1 MSAFDGADLFAG
13 VGGWEVHDPGRV
25 LGIEKNGAAVDTR
38 RVAGFDTLHGDVRK
52 FDRATIPLTRRLI
65 ASPPCQS
72 FSRAGKGDGRS
83 ELDEILAAVK
93 VMGRY
98 GSGEHFTFGNE
109 NTDLVLEP
117 LRWALMAHE
126 NGHPYES
133 ITLEQVPAVLPVWEG
148 IAAVL
153 KGMGYSV
160 ATGNLRAEQYG
171 VPQTRER
178 AILAASRVKTVALPK
193 PTHSKFHSRTPG
205 KIDAGVE
212 RWVSMAEA
220 LGWGMTERP
229 YFTVAA
235 GTKSGGADPAM
246 IGGSGARKALH
257 KERDEGRWLVGFG
270 RKYDGGSGGPVEIN
284 GQTLR
289 RRDFRSA
296 DQPSFVV
303 TEKARSWMRHFLAG
317 DVMPDGRPRV
327 NNQSGTDFD
336 LSWPLDRP
344 SPVIA
349 GRDIATM
356 PGANAN
362 RFNGSTKSRND
373 GIRVTVA
380 EAAVLQS
387 FPVGYPWQGT
397 RTEQFQQIGNAIP
410 PRLAEHV
417 RRAVA

>member
-1 MSAFDGADLFAG
+1 MTTFDSTDLFAG
-13 VGGWEVHDPGRV
+13 IGGWEVHDPYASIS
-25 LGIEKNGAAVDTR
+25 IEKNPAAVSTLR
-38 RVAGFDTLHGDVRK
+38 MAGGDVIEGDVRK
-52 FDRATIPLTRRLI
+52 FDRSSIPVTRRLK

-83 ELDEILAAVK
+83 ELDEIVAAAK

-98 GSGEHFTFGNE
+98 GSGEHFNFGNE

-117 LRWALMAHE
+117 LRWALMALE
-126 NGHPYES
+126 NRRPYES
-133 ITLEQVPAVLPVWEG
+133 ITLEQVPAVLPVWE
-148 IAAVL
+148 AYAEVL
-153 KGMGYSV
+153 RTLGYSV

-178 AILAASRVKTVALPK
+178 AILIASRVRAAALPT
-193 PTHSKFHSRTPG
+193 PTHSQFHSRTPSRL
-205 KIDAGVE
+205 DAGVAK
-212 RWVSMAEA
+212 WVSMAEA

-235 GTKSGGADPAM
+235 GTKSGGSDPAM
-246 IGGSGARKALH
+246 VGGSGARASLK

-270 RKYDGGSGGPVEIN
+270 RKYDGGSGGPVTIGGKE
-284 GQTLR
+284 LR
-289 RRDFRSA
+289 RRDYRSS

-303 TEKARSWMRHFLAG
+303 TEKARSWVRHYVAT
-317 DVMPDGRPRV
+317 DTMPDGRPRL

-344 SPVIA
+344 SAVIA
-349 GRDIATM
+349 GRDLVTM

-373 GIRVTVA
+373 GIRITQQ
-380 EAAVLQS
+380 EGLLLQS
-387 FPVGYPWQGT
+387 FPENYPLQGT
-397 RTEQFQQIGNAIP
+397 RTEQFQQVGNAIP
-410 PRLAEHV
+410 PLLAEHI
-417 RRAVA
+417 RRQVA